1 MKRISLILPCI
12 LLALCMDAA
21 SFAGGRLED
30 RTLRLDY
37 IFSGTDKTCDI
48 ALSQLRS
55 IDGWAGR
62 RANLDKLPLRGNG

>member
-37 IFSGTDKTCDI
+37 IFSGTDKTGS
-48 ALSQLRS
+48 LTL
-55 IDGWAGR
+55 
-62 RANLDKLPLRGNG
+62 